1 MSEKRTQNKGTKKQ
15 QEIQNY
21 RRKEKSFNWVWL
33 GISVLLVIGV
43 IATGVM
49 LNVADIR
56 QTPKM
61 VMKEYFELLSKGK
74 YEEMYAFV
82 SDTSGIEKKAFLEK
96 NKNIYEGIQM
106 SGLQVK
112 FDKEKKKK
120 DKEKTAVVSYQTKME
135 TVAGEKAFYNEA
147 SLVKEKGGD
156 WKLVWEP
163 SLIFPE
169 LREDDRIVVST
180 VSARR
185 GNILDRNGNGLAVNG
200 TVLQVGVVPGKM
212 DEDKTGAIEKIAAE
226 MDMTEEE
233 IETKLSAAWVTDDVF
248 VPLKSMAKGNEEK
261 EQRLLEIKGVMIS
274 ETEGR
279 VYPLGAA
286 GGHLTGYV
294 QPISAEELE
303 EKQSEGYHENSVIG
317 KSGLELAYEKTLKGS
332 DGYEIYTADQN
343 GKTKILLVEVFQAS
357 GFCADRRPYI
367 FLIFILIE
375 NKTGFA
381 HGPRV
386 APVLVV
392 GHIVGNLR
400 RIFS

>member
-1 MSEKRTQNKGTKKQ
+1 MSEKRTQNKGTKNNKR
-15 QEIQNY
+15 Y
-21 RRKEKSFNWVWL
+21 RITEGKRKAS
-33 GISVLLVIGV
+33 IGC
-43 IATGVM
+43 GSGFLCFGYWSDRNRVM

-169 LREDDRIVVST
+169 LRKMTELSCPQFQRVGEIYWIGMEMGLQSMELYFKSVWSRERWMRIRREQLKNCSRNGYDRG
-180 VSARR
+180 R
-185 GNILDRNGNGLAVNG
+185 DRNKA
-200 TVLQVGVVPGKM
+200 QRCVG
-212 DEDKTGAIEKIAAE
+212 
-226 MDMTEEE
+226 
-233 IETKLSAAWVTDDVF
+233 
-248 VPLKSMAKGNEEK
+248 
-261 EQRLLEIKGVMIS
+261 
-274 ETEGR
+274 
-279 VYPLGAA
+279 
-286 GGHLTGYV
+286 
-294 QPISAEELE
+294 
-303 EKQSEGYHENSVIG
+303 
-317 KSGLELAYEKTLKGS
+317 
-332 DGYEIYTADQN
+332 
-343 GKTKILLVEVFQAS
+343 
-357 GFCADRRPYI
+357 DR
-367 FLIFILIE
+367 
-375 NKTGFA
+375 
-381 HGPRV
+381 
-386 APVLVV
+386 
-392 GHIVGNLR
+392 
-400 RIFS
+400 

>member
-33 GISVLLVIGV
+33 GVSVLLVIGV

-56 QTPKM
+56 QTPKR

-200 TVLQVGVVPGKM
+200 TILQVGVVPGKM

-303 EKQSEGYHENSVIG
+303 EKQSEGY
-317 KSGLELAYEKTLKGS
+317 
-332 DGYEIYTADQN
+332 DW
-343 GKTKILLVEVFQAS
+343 KIRFGTCL
-357 GFCADRRPYI
+357 
-367 FLIFILIE
+367 
-375 NKTGFA
+375 
-381 HGPRV
+381 
-386 APVLVV
+386 
-392 GHIVGNLR
+392 
-400 RIFS
+400 

>member
-43 IATGVM
+43 IVTGVM

-135 TVAGEKAFYNEA
+135 TVAGEKYFTM
-147 SLVKEKGGD
+147 KQ
-156 WKLVWEP
+156 VW
-163 SLIFPE
+163 SKKK
-169 LREDDRIVVST
+169 
-180 VSARR
+180 
-185 GNILDRNGNGLAVNG
+185 AV
-200 TVLQVGVVPGKM
+200 T
-212 DEDKTGAIEKIAAE
+212 
-226 MDMTEEE
+226 
-233 IETKLSAAWVTDDVF
+233 
-248 VPLKSMAKGNEEK
+248 
-261 EQRLLEIKGVMIS
+261 
-274 ETEGR
+274 
-279 VYPLGAA
+279 
-286 GGHLTGYV
+286 
-294 QPISAEELE
+294 
-303 EKQSEGYHENSVIG
+303 
-317 KSGLELAYEKTLKGS
+317 
-332 DGYEIYTADQN
+332 
-343 GKTKILLVEVFQAS
+343 
-357 GFCADRRPYI
+357 
-367 FLIFILIE
+367 
-375 NKTGFA
+375 
-381 HGPRV
+381 
-386 APVLVV
+386 
-392 GHIVGNLR
+392 GNLYGNR
-400 RIFS
+400 H